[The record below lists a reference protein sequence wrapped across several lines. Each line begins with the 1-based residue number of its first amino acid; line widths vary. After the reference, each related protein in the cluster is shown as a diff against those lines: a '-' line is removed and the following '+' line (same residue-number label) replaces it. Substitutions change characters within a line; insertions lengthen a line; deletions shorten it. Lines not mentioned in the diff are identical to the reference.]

1 MKLKP
6 VGQLLESLHPRHS
19 SEGTLCYHGERN
31 VEGKKIELRPGGI
44 QPLLAHCLV
53 SGSDDPD
60 QLGKHDPQISLAL
73 RIVSYRVLV
82 IIGPPC
88 SVLK

>member
-19 SEGTLCYHGERN
+19 SEGTLCCHRELHLERR
-31 VEGKKIELRPGGI
+31 KKIQLRPGGI

-60 QLGKHDPQISLAL
+60 QLGKHHPQISLAL
-73 RIVSYRVLV
+73 RIVSFRVLFQLALLV
-82 IIGPPC
+82 Q
-88 SVLK
+88 